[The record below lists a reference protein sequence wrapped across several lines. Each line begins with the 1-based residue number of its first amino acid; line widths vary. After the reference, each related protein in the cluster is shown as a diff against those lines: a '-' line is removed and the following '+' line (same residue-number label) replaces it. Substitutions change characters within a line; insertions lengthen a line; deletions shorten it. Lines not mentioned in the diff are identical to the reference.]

1 MRDETLSGPTKN
13 LGLTDGLAFFIGI
26 VIGVGIFRTPSVVA
40 SNVDGVWALIGVW
53 VAGGLAMLI
62 GALCYCE
69 LAASHPNAGGEY
81 HILRIAYGRHLAIL
95 FAWARGTVIQP
106 GAIAAVAFV
115 FADYAQQLL
124 PFGQS
129 GPLIWAAGS
138 VIVLTATNC
147 AGTRLGSGS
156 QRVLEVATV
165 ATILLIIVIGLAGS
179 PPAPS
184 PSTQQSGGM
193 IGLAMILV
201 LLTYGGWNEVAYLS
215 GEMKDVARTMV
226 RTVLIGSAVVTLLY
240 VLINLAFV
248 QVLGLDGLRNS
259 RAPGADMMQAVAG
272 NMGSTILAIAV
283 CLSSLSTLNGTIFTG
298 ARTYYALGRDVS
310 LLQKLGSWDRTR
322 DNPMVAFLL
331 QGAMALALVIF
342 GSMSKDGFSA
352 MVDYTAP
359 AFWLFM
365 LLVAISLF
373 VLRRRFPTQVR
384 PFSVP
389 LYPLLPILFVSL
401 CAYLLYSSLVYTGY
415 GALVGVLILA
425 LGTPLVLLS
434 NRASQD
440 RNLGL

>member
-1 MRDETLSGPTKN
+1 MHETSVLGPRKTLS
-13 LGLTDGLAFFIGI
+13 LADGLAFFIGI

-53 VAGGLAMLI
+53 VAGGLAMLV

-69 LAASHPNAGGEY
+69 LAASHPSAGGEY
-81 HILRIAYGRHLAIL
+81 HILRTAYGRHLAIL

-115 FADYAQQLL
+115 FADYAQQLI

-179 PPAPS
+179 HPAPS

-298 ARTYYALGRDVS
+298 ARTYYALGRDIS
-310 LLQKLGSWDRTR
+310 LLRKLGSWDRTR

-373 VLRRRFPTQVR
+373 VLRRRFPAQVR

-389 LYPLLPILFVSL
+389 LYPLLPILFVCL

-434 NRASQD
+434 NKAS
-440 RNLGL
+440 